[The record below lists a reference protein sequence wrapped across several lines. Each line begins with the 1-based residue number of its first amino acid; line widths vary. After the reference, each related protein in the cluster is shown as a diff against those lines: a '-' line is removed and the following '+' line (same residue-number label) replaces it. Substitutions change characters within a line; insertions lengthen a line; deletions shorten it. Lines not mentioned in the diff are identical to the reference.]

1 MSFMSSITVNEA
13 TLAELLQ
20 KTVKLTISNGSS
32 FIGNVIEVHDIFCV
46 LDNVYRETTSA
57 ALEIIPRPVK
67 FNYDLITEMNLI
79 DRSADADR
87 GPLAFS
93 STSGTG
99 GNRNN
104 LSFQKSSSFD
114 TKGNHAGKDA
124 ADDNVEDGEDDLFG
138 DLDLDAERERYKKQ
152 AAQRTL
158 LPQVPSQMKLQA
170 PFRMTPEKLFRHLTV
185 QKGSRRTMVG
195 NRPQDSRR
203 NDGNGSFTRTHDNR
217 GDRNEGSR
225 KRGDQHKTY
234 DNDGGY
240 RSRNRNRH
248 QAPFQADSD
257 YRPRN
262 TGNRPSGR
270 FNNVT

>member
-1 MSFMSSITVNEA
+1 MSSITVNEA
-13 TLAELLQ
+13 TLTELLQ

-79 DRSADADR
+79 DRSTDADR
-87 GPLAFS
+87 RPLAFS
-93 STSGTG
+93 STSGTD

-152 AAQRTL
+152 AAQRNFIATGTQPDENSNPL
-158 LPQVPSQMKLQA
+158 SYDPKKS
-170 PFRMTPEKLFRHLTV
+170 FFDTLTV
-185 QKGSRRTMVG
+185 QKGSRRNNGG
-195 NRPQDSRR
+195 NHRPQDNKR
-203 NDGNGSFTRTHDNR
+203 NDGNGSFTRAYDNR

-225 KRGDQHKTY
+225 KRSDQHKTY

-240 RSRNRNRH
+240 HSRNRNRH
-248 QAPFQADSD
+248 QTSFQADSD